1 MQLSSVDLNLLV
13 VLDALL
19 EEGSVTR
26 AAHRLNLS
34 VPATS
39 RALGRLRRAFQD
51 PLLARSGRGL
61 QPTAVALDLR
71 PRLRLW
77 LEQAEELLDR
87 DARPLARSL
96 TVVAPQDLIL
106 TWSDRLLARLSA
118 AAPAAQLRLL
128 AADGGR
134 DGADAVRDGTAD
146 LALIVNAAK
155 YPGLHSLGLFR
166 AGLTVVVR
174 AGHELT
180 RGGAVTAE
188 RFAAAGHV
196 LVSRSGRPD
205 SALDRELH
213 EAGHPRTVRCVVPGY
228 LAALHLASRTDLVAI
243 APAALVGELAD
254 TLGLAPVEAPTG
266 LRPLRVTQVWHPR
279 REQDPLV
286 RLLRSTLTA
295 LADELAGP
303 TDGRPHGGL
312 TA

>member
-51 PLLARSGRGL
+51 PLLVRSGRGL
-61 QPTAVALDLR
+61 SPTAAAVDLR

-77 LEQAEELLDR
+77 LEQAEDLLDR
-87 DARPLARSL
+87 EARPLARSL
-96 TVVAPQDLIL
+96 TVVAPQDLIQ
-106 TWSDRLLARLSA
+106 TKVDRLLARLSA
-118 AAPAAQLRLL
+118 TAPAAQLRLL
-128 AADGGR
+128 AADSGR
-134 DGADAVRDGTAD
+134 DGAEAVRDGTAD
-146 LALIVNAAK
+146 LAVVVNAAK
-155 YPGLHSLGLFR
+155 YPDLRSLGLVR
-166 AGLTVVVR
+166 AGLTAVVR

-180 RGGAVTAE
+180 RGEVTVE
-188 RFAAAGHV
+188 RFAAAAGHV

-205 SALDRELH
+205 DALDRELR

-228 LAALHLASRTDLVAI
+228 LAALHLVSRTDLVTI

-254 TLGLAPVEAPTG
+254 TLGLTPVEAPTR

-279 REQDPLV
+279 RDQDPLL
-286 RLLRSTLTA
+286 RLLRSALTA

-303 TDGRPHGGL
+303 EDEPPH
-312 TA
+312 